1 MSQLLLFINN
11 SHIMHGHMDTFITGA
26 VGKLENLFSKQLKR

>member
-1 MSQLLLFINN
+1 MSQFIIINN
-11 SHIMHGHMDTFITGA
+11 SHIMHGHVDTFIIGA